1 MIIIQRRYAEFIGK
15 SAYVYLYYMVCLLKF
30 NPEKQQIK
38 ILTDCCKNNLA
49 DGACL
54 LVKKSTIAIF
64 DTFKTRKNKFTG
76 EAKRQ
81 RGIIAHL
88 ATEQNPELRTR
99 TSIAHAIA
107 RQHGILWQNIYSGIF
122 RDLDE
127 VLIPAGVVR
136 EGGRLPLRR
145 GPKALQLEGVP
156 FYELTDT
163 GILVASSI
171 EELSDNRMKLLHSY
185 ISSLSASDSDSKVM
199 KESMLFLILVAPSFV
214 SKIIN
219 EYIYAYSTGEI
230 DSIAP
235 LDIKKMRSVIVKQ
248 ISVEKELVEAVMT
261 MQQDQRE
268 LVTSF
273 FKVLT

>member
-1 MIIIQRRYAEFIGK
+1 
-15 SAYVYLYYMVCLLKF
+15 MVIARLK
-30 NPEKQQIK
+30 
-38 ILTDCCKNNLA
+38 D
-49 DGACL
+49 D
-54 LVKKSTIAIF
+54 KSTIAIF

-88 ATEQNPELRTR
+88 AMEQSPDLRTR

-107 RQHGILWQNIYSGIF
+107 KEHGILWQNIYSGIF

-127 VLIPAGVVR
+127 VLIPAGAVR

-156 FYELTDT
+156 FYELTET
-163 GILVASSI
+163 GMLVASAI
-171 EELSDNRMKLLHSY
+171 EELGDMRMKMLQSC
-185 ISSLSASDSDSKVM
+185 ISALPVGDASSRTM
-199 KESMLFLILVAPSFV
+199 KDGMLFLIDAAPSFV

-219 EYIYAYSTGEI
+219 EYIYAYSTGAIEA
-230 DSIAP
+230 IAP
-235 LDIKKMRSVIVKQ
+235 LDAKKLKSVIAKE
-248 ISVEKELVEAVMT
+248 ILVEKELVEAFIA
-261 MQQDQRE
+261 MQQDHKD
-268 LVTSF
+268 LVKSF

>member
-1 MIIIQRRYAEFIGK
+1 MKDDR
-15 SAYVYLYYMVCLLKF
+15 
-30 NPEKQQIK
+30 
-38 ILTDCCKNNLA
+38 
-49 DGACL
+49 
-54 LVKKSTIAIF
+54 STIAIF

-88 ATEQNPELRTR
+88 ATEQSPELRTR
-99 TSIAHAIA
+99 TSIAHSIA
-107 RQHGILWQNIYSGIF
+107 KQHGILWQNIYSGIF

-127 VLIPAGVVR
+127 VLIPAGVVK

-156 FYELTDT
+156 FYELTDA
-163 GILVASSI
+163 GILVASAV
-171 EELSDNRMKLLHSY
+171 EELGDKRMKLLESY
-185 ISSLSASDSDSKVM
+185 VSSLPASDAGSTAM
-199 KESMLFLILVAPSFV
+199 KEGLLLLIPAAPSFV
-214 SKIIN
+214 TKIIR

-235 LDIKKMRSVIVKQ
+235 LDARKLKSVIAEQ
-248 ISVEKELVEAVMT
+248 ITVEKELVEAFMI
-261 MQQDQRE
+261 MKASDKD
-268 LVTSF
+268 LVTNF

>member
-1 MIIIQRRYAEFIGK
+1 MKDE
-15 SAYVYLYYMVCLLKF
+15 
-30 NPEKQQIK
+30 
-38 ILTDCCKNNLA
+38 
-49 DGACL
+49 
-54 LVKKSTIAIF
+54 KSTIAIF

-88 ATEQNPELRTR
+88 ATEQSPELRTR

-107 RQHGILWQNIYSGIF
+107 KQHGILWQNIYSGIF

-127 VLIPAGVVR
+127 VLIPAGVVK

-156 FYELTDT
+156 FYELTDA
-163 GILVASSI
+163 GMLVASSV
-171 EELSDNRMKLLHSY
+171 EELGDKRMKLLQSY
-185 ISSLSASDSDSKVM
+185 ISSLPAGDAGSRTMKDGMLLLISA
-199 KESMLFLILVAPSFV
+199 APSFV
-214 SKIIN
+214 SKIIS
-219 EYIYAYSTGEI
+219 EYIYAYSTGAI

-235 LDIKKMRSVIVKQ
+235 LDAKKLKSVIAKQ
-248 ISVEKELVEAVMT
+248 ITVEKELVEAFIG
-261 MQQDQRE
+261 MQSDNKD
-268 LVTSF
+268 LVRNF

>member
-1 MIIIQRRYAEFIGK
+1 MK
-15 SAYVYLYYMVCLLKF
+15 
-30 NPEKQQIK
+30 
-38 ILTDCCKNNLA
+38 D
-49 DGACL
+49 D
-54 LVKKSTIAIF
+54 KSTIAIF

-88 ATEQNPELRTR
+88 ATEQSPELRTR

-107 RQHGILWQNIYSGIF
+107 KQHGILWQNIYSGIF

-127 VLIPAGVVR
+127 VLIPAGVVK

-156 FYELTDT
+156 FYELTDA
-163 GILVASSI
+163 GMLVASAV
-171 EELSDNRMKLLHSY
+171 EELGDKRMKLLESY
-185 ISSLSASDSDSKVM
+185 VSSLPAGDASSRAM
-199 KESMLFLILVAPSFV
+199 KEGMLLLISAAPSFV
-214 SKIIN
+214 TKIIS
-219 EYIYAYSTGEI
+219 EYIYAYSTGAI

-235 LDIKKMRSVIVKQ
+235 LDAKKLKSVIAKQ
-248 ISVEKELVEAVMT
+248 ITVEKELVEAFMVM
-261 MQQDQRE
+261 QANDKD
-268 LVTSF
+268 LVKNF

>member
-1 MIIIQRRYAEFIGK
+1 
-15 SAYVYLYYMVCLLKF
+15 
-30 NPEKQQIK
+30 
-38 ILTDCCKNNLA
+38 
-49 DGACL
+49 
-54 LVKKSTIAIF
+54 VKDDKSTIAIF

-88 ATEQNPELRTR
+88 ATEQSPELRTR

-127 VLIPAGVVR
+127 VLIPADVVR

-171 EELSDNRMKLLHSY
+171 EEVRDNRMKLLQSH
-185 ISSLSASDSDSKVM
+185 ISSLSASDSNSKIM
-199 KESMLFLILVAPSFV
+199 KEGLLLLILVAPSFV

-219 EYIYAYSTGEI
+219 EYIYAYSTGAV

-235 LDIKKMRSVIVKQ
+235 LDIKKLRSVIAKQ
-248 ISVEKELVEAVMT
+248 ITVERELVEAFIT
-261 MQQDQRE
+261 MQQDQKE
-268 LVTSF
+268 LVRSF
-273 FKVLT
+273 FKVLS

>member
-1 MIIIQRRYAEFIGK
+1 MK
-15 SAYVYLYYMVCLLKF
+15 D
-30 NPEKQQIK
+30 EK
-38 ILTDCCKNNLA
+38 T
-49 DGACL
+49 
-54 LVKKSTIAIF
+54 TIAIF
-64 DTFKTRKNKFTG
+64 DTFKTRRNKFTG

-88 ATEQNPELRTR
+88 ATEQSPDLRTR

-107 RQHGILWQNIYSGIF
+107 KQHGILWQNIYSGIF

-127 VLIPAGVVR
+127 VLIPAGVVK

-163 GILVASSI
+163 GMLVASSI
-171 EELSDNRMKLLHSY
+171 EELGNKKMEILANY
-185 ISSLSASDSDSKVM
+185 ISSIPGGDPASKAM
-199 KESMLFLILVAPSFV
+199 KEGMLYLIQASPSFV

-219 EYIYAYSTGEI
+219 EYIYSYSTGAI

-235 LDIKKMRSVIVKQ
+235 MDAKKLRSVISQHVV
-248 ISVEKELVEAVMT
+248 VEKELVEAVISMK
-261 MQQDQRE
+261 DSQRD
-268 LVTSF
+268 LVSNF
-273 FKVLT
+273 FKTLT

>member
-1 MIIIQRRYAEFIGK
+1 MKDE
-15 SAYVYLYYMVCLLKF
+15 
-30 NPEKQQIK
+30 
-38 ILTDCCKNNLA
+38 
-49 DGACL
+49 
-54 LVKKSTIAIF
+54 KSTIAIF

-88 ATEQNPELRTR
+88 ATEQSPELRTR

-107 RQHGILWQNIYSGIF
+107 KQHGILWQNIYSGIF

-127 VLIPAGVVR
+127 VLIPAGVVK

-156 FYELTDT
+156 FYELTEA
-163 GILVASSI
+163 GMLVASAV
-171 EELSDNRMKLLHSY
+171 EELGDKRMKLLESY
-185 ISSLSASDSDSKVM
+185 VSSLPAGDTSSRAM
-199 KESMLFLILVAPSFV
+199 KEGMLFLITSAPLFIT
-214 SKIIN
+214 KIIS
-219 EYIYAYSTGEI
+219 EYIYAYSTGAI

-235 LDIKKMRSVIVKQ
+235 LDAKKLKSVIAKQ
-248 ISVEKELVEAVMT
+248 ITVEKELVEAFMVM
-261 MQQDQRE
+261 QANDRD
-268 LVTSF
+268 LVRNF